1 MQKYQW
7 LNEQEKNWASQ
18 RQRRRRIRFAC
29 NHRFVRTST
38 HTHST
43 ATAIESESNGRGG
56 ESYVGHEHS
65 PMNKCLTAPFQDSS
79 IFPGWNQIWLGVISN
94 PDEFLDDSI
103 KLEKWYLHSCI
114 FQHEFIFFFARR
126 YCMNS
131 IAASIWTY
139 LFVCASL
146 CKW

>member
-1 MQKYQW
+1 MSKRKIEHRNDNDVDE
-7 LNEQEKNWASQ
+7 LDSLV
-18 RQRRRRIRFAC
+18 IIVLFAQA
-29 NHRFVRTST
+29 

-103 KLEKWYLHSCI
+103 KLEK
-114 FQHEFIFFFARR
+114 
-126 YCMNS
+126 
-131 IAASIWTY
+131 
-139 LFVCASL
+139 
-146 CKW
+146 